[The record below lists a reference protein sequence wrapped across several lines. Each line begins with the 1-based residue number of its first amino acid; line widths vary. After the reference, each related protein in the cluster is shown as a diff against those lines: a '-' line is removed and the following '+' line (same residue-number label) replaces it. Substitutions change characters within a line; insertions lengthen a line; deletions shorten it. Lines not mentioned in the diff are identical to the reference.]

1 MLERDLQDYLFSHPE
16 VLFPGLHVTEK
27 QREFC
32 IEGKR
37 IDLLFHIGGVR
48 HIVELK
54 AVPLTREHVGQIAEY
69 YGLMRTRYTEG
80 EFKLTLVAPSI
91 PAYRSA
97 LLETIGIRCVEVP
110 EIPTTQE
117 ILREVKDQIIK
128 QQKLERKQAEISSW
142 APDKDNVAY
151 NDLVGPVTRE
161 SLALSHR
168 FLADTIDGVR
178 KCFADYET
186 LPTKMHRAVS
196 GHVICGSPPLSIED
210 EPVFTGGGAWWAYTF
225 GKSETMPKNDL
236 PNLSVEAMPWSLD
249 LALNAEIQKSQSV
262 MRGRIQKSSDR
273 FYRLITEHGN
283 LQFQALLKFEHQ
295 PRMYHWL
302 PLFRFESMVWTGKTV
317 LDTYDQVEQNF
328 AKLRADW
335 IAWIEF
341 NQKRLSKGQAEH
353 MKRQNRRPILALR
366 LIRSFREADTFW
378 TLPFAR
384 QCASLVDEC
393 SKLKPLIDFF
403 CKY

>member
-1 MLERDLQDYLFSHPE
+1 MLEKDLQDYLFSHPE

-37 IDLLFHIGGVR
+37 IDLLFHIDGVR

-117 ILREVKDQIIK
+117 VLREVREQIVK
-128 QQKLERKQAEISSW
+128 QQKLESKQAEISTW
-142 APDKDNVAY
+142 APEGDNVAY
-151 NDLVGPVTRE
+151 GDLVGPVTRK

-168 FLADTIDGVR
+168 FLADTVDGVSR
-178 KCFADYET
+178 CFAEYET
-186 LPTKMHRAVS
+186 LPTRMQRAES
-196 GHVICGSPPLSIED
+196 GHYICGFPPIFIRD
-210 EPVFTGGGAWWAYTF
+210 EPIFTGGGAWWAYTF
-225 GKSETMPKNDL
+225 GMSEAMPKNDV
-236 PNLSVEAMPWSLD
+236 PNLSVEAMPWGLD
-249 LALNAEIQKSQSV
+249 LAVNAEIHASQRI
-262 MRGRIQKSSDR
+262 MRGRISNCSDG
-273 FYRLITEHGN
+273 FDKLIAEHGN

-302 PLFRFESMVWTGKTV
+302 PLFLFEPKAWTGSTV
-317 LDTYDQVEQNF
+317 LDTYSQVEKNF
-328 AKLRADW
+328 SKLRTDW
-335 IAWIEF
+335 IAWIGA
-341 NQKRLSKGQAEH
+341 NQKRLSRGQVEH
-353 MKRQNRRPILALR
+353 LNRQNRRPTLALR
-366 LIRSFREADTFW
+366 LIRSFSKADTFW
-378 TLPFAR
+378 TLRYAK
-384 QCASLVDEC
+384 QCESLMEEC
-393 SKLKPLIDFF
+393 AKLKPLIDFF
-403 CKY
+403 CK

>member
-1 MLERDLQDYLFSHPE
+1 MLEKELQDYLFSHPE
-16 VLFPGLHVTEK
+16 VLFPGLYVTEK
-27 QREFC
+27 QKEFC

-37 IDLLFHIGGVR
+37 IDLLFHVDGVR

-69 YGLMRTRYTEG
+69 YGLMRTRYTDA

-117 ILREVKDQIIK
+117 VLREVEGQIVK
-128 QQKLERKQAEISSW
+128 QQKYESKRAEISAW
-142 APDKDNVAY
+142 APERSRVAY

-168 FLADTIDGVR
+168 FLADTVDGVR
-178 KCFADYET
+178 KCFAEYET
-186 LPTKMHRAVS
+186 LPTKMRRAES
-196 GHVICGSPPLSIED
+196 GHVICGFPPLSIE
-210 EPVFTGGGAWWAYTF
+210 EKPVFTGGGAWWAYTF
-225 GKSETMPKNDL
+225 GKSETMPKNDV
-236 PNLSVEAMPWSLD
+236 PNLSVEAMPWGLD
-249 LALNAEIQKSQSV
+249 LAVNAEIQKSQTV
-262 MRGRIQKSSDR
+262 LRGRIEKSSDR
-273 FYRLITEHGN
+273 FDRLITEHGD

-302 PLFRFESMVWTGKTV
+302 PLFRFEPMTWAGKTV
-317 LDTYDQVEQNF
+317 LETYSQVEQNF

-335 IAWIEF
+335 IAWIEV
-341 NQKRLSKGQAEH
+341 NQKRLSKGQIEH

-366 LIRSFREADTFW
+366 LIRSLSKSDMFW
-378 TLPFAR
+378 TLPYTK
-384 QCASLVDEC
+384 QCESLVDEC
-393 SKLKPLIDFF
+393 GRLKPLIDFF
-403 CKY
+403 CK